1 MSLSSS
7 MRNEH
12 QTDGD
17 YRTSANGEARQGEI
31 IPSSLLRIG
40 DRAAGPMF
48 MRDFDQ
54 RRNGARTLGY
64 AESAARLESAA
75 RRHGMQGWDGA
86 CDRPQ
91 QTPALGLQVRHG
103 VQESAGV
110 RVRRSEKYLAPLP
123 EFHKT
128 SGIHHRHAV
137 GNLRDHGEIMRDE
150 QHGQSKFGAQLRE
163 KIENLRLDGDVER
176 GGGLVGAQQLL

>member
-17 YRTSANGEARQGEI
+17 YRTSASGEARQGKI
-31 IPSSLLRIG
+31 IPSSLLRI
-40 DRAAGPMF
+40 DHRAAGPMF

-86 CDRPQ
+86 FDRPEL
-91 QTPALGLQVRHG
+91 TPALGLQVRPG
-103 VQESAGV
+103 VQRSAGV
-110 RVRRSEKYLAPLP
+110 RVRRSQKDFPPLP
-123 EFHKT
+123 
-128 SGIHHRHAV
+128 
-137 GNLRDHGEIMRDE
+137 
-150 QHGQSKFGAQLRE
+150 QLH
-163 KIENLRLDGDVER
+163 
-176 GGGLVGAQQLL
+176 QT

>member
-17 YRTSANGEARQGEI
+17 YRTSASGEARQGKI
-31 IPSSLLRIG
+31 IPSSLVRI
-40 DRAAGPMF
+40 DHRAAAPMF

-64 AESAARLESAA
+64 AESAAGLESAA

-86 CDRPQ
+86 FDRPQ
-91 QTPALGLQVRHG
+91 RTPTLGLQVGHG
-103 VQESAGV
+103 GRESAGV
-110 RVRRSEKYLAPLP
+110 GGRPSEPYFATRP
-123 EFHKT
+123 
-128 SGIHHRHAV
+128 
-137 GNLRDHGEIMRDE
+137 
-150 QHGQSKFGAQLRE
+150 
-163 KIENLRLDGDVER
+163 
-176 GGGLVGAQQLL
+176 